1 MTLTQDLLAQVVD
14 DVLETFVA
22 GLADE
27 PQPAD
32 TVLPVTAFVQ
42 ITGGW
47 TGAVLFSCSAELA
60 STVTAAMLAL
70 PAEELSQDDISD
82 AVGEVANMVG
92 GSVKSLMLEP
102 ADLSLPT
109 VIFGASGASVP
120 GTELLH
126 RVDRTCA
133 GQPLRVTVLAA
144 DPSHAGSSGHVAR
157 ALAGR

>member
-14 DVLETFVA
+14 DVLESFVG
-22 GLADE
+22 GLTEAK
-27 PQPAD
+27 PVD

-47 TGAVLFSCSAELA
+47 TGAVLVSCSEELA
-60 STVTAAMLAL
+60 ATVTAAMLAL
-70 PAEELSQDDISD
+70 SVEELTQEDISD

-92 GSVKSLMLEP
+92 GTVKSLMLEP

-120 GTELLH
+120 GTELMLQ
-126 RVDRTCA
+126 VDRSCA

-144 DPSHAGSSGHVAR
+144 DPAHGATSGNAAR
-157 ALAGR
+157 ALVDR

>member
-14 DVLETFVA
+14 DVLETFVG

-27 PQPAD
+27 PQPAGA
-32 TVLPVTAFVQ
+32 VLPVTAFVQ

-47 TGAVLFSCSAELA
+47 TGAVLFSCSTELA

-70 PAEELSQDDISD
+70 PVEELTQEDVSD
-82 AVGEVANMVG
+82 AVGEIANMVG
-92 GSVKSLMLEP
+92 GTVKSLMLEP

-109 VIFGASGASVP
+109 VIFGASGATVP

-126 RVDRTCA
+126 QVDRSCG

-144 DPSHAGSSGHVAR
+144 DPAHGSASGHVAR

>member
-14 DVLETFVA
+14 DVLETFVG

-70 PAEELSQDDISD
+70 PAEELTQDDI
-82 AVGEVANMVG
+82 
-92 GSVKSLMLEP
+92 
-102 ADLSLPT
+102 SLPT